1 MEQEV
6 RNENNLSSRFQKFYK
21 HQNVKNFAVVLVSVL
36 IYFLLTSFLD
46 FGIQNQSAKYVAA
59 AAVLM
64 SILWI
69 TEAVPLYV
77 TALIPIVVFPLTGV
91 LTANDVTSSYM
102 NSTIF
107 LFVGGFFIAIAM
119 EEWELHKR
127 IAYSIIQL
135 FKSNLPSLLFGFMSS
150 AFLISMWISN
160 TATALMLL
168 PIGLAVIKNIKSDVG
183 IHKGIL
189 LGIAYGCSIGGIA
202 TIIGTPPNLVF
213 QRIFKISFP
222 DKTEILFGEWII
234 LVFPLAL
241 ILLLITWFLLAKVF
255 FKKDFD
261 QSKNYK
267 ITITEKLSK
276 ISFEEKVVIT
286 VFSLTALLWIFR
298 KDIILGQFV
307 IPGWSGVLT
316 FADYIDDST
325 IAVFMSILLFVI
337 PSKSSPE
344 KRILNSASIK
354 KLPWEIIILF
364 GGGFALA
371 EGFISSGLSKILGNQ
386 LSVLSNFP
394 IFLLVMTICL
404 VITFLTELTSNTAT
418 AQIILPIL
426 AALSTELNINPL
438 IVMIPAAI
446 SSSMAFMMPVATPPN
461 AIIFSSKS
469 ITVYEM
475 AKVGFFL
482 NLIGAL
488 LVSTYFYLFLG

>member
-1 MEQEV
+1 
-6 RNENNLSSRFQKFYK
+6 
-21 HQNVKNFAVVLVSVL
+21 
-36 IYFLLTSFLD
+36 
-46 FGIQNQSAKYVAA
+46 
-59 AAVLM
+59 
-64 SILWI
+64 
-69 TEAVPLYV
+69 
-77 TALIPIVVFPLTGV
+77 
-91 LTANDVTSSYM
+91 
-102 NSTIF
+102 
-107 LFVGGFFIAIAM
+107 M

-127 IAYSIIQL
+127 IAYSIIRL
-135 FKSNLPSLLFGFMSS
+135 FKSNFTSLLFGFMSA

-168 PIGLAVIKNIKSDVG
+168 PIGLAVIKNIKTEAG

-222 DKTEILFGEWII
+222 DRAEVLFGEWII

-241 ILLLITWFLLAKVF
+241 ILLLITWVLLAKVF
-255 FKKDFD
+255 FKKDFE
-261 QSKNYK
+261 QSKNQK
-267 ITITEKLSK
+267 IEINEQLSK
-276 ISFEEKVVIT
+276 ISYEEKVVII

-298 KDIILGQFV
+298 KDIILGEFV
-307 IPGWSGVLT
+307 IPGWSGILT
-316 FADYIDDST
+316 FADFVDDST
-325 IAVFMSILLFVI
+325 IATFMSVLLFII
-337 PSKSSPE
+337 PSKSNRE
-344 KRILNSASIK
+344 KRILNSSSIK

-394 IFLLVMTICL
+394 VYLLAISICL

-426 AALSTELNINPL
+426 AALSIELNINPL

-475 AKVGFFL
+475 VRVGFFL
-482 NLIGAL
+482 NLIGAIAI
-488 LVSTYFYLFLG
+488 STYFYFFLR

>member
-1 MEQEV
+1 M
-6 RNENNLSSRFQKFYK
+6 
-21 HQNVKNFAVVLVSVL
+21 
-36 IYFLLTSFLD
+36 
-46 FGIQNQSAKYVAA
+46 
-59 AAVLM
+59 
-64 SILWI
+64 
-69 TEAVPLYV
+69 
-77 TALIPIVVFPLTGV
+77 
-91 LTANDVTSSYM
+91 
-102 NSTIF
+102 
-107 LFVGGFFIAIAM
+107 
-119 EEWELHKR
+119 
-127 IAYSIIQL
+127 
-135 FKSNLPSLLFGFMSS
+135 
-150 AFLISMWISN
+150 
-160 TATALMLL
+160 
-168 PIGLAVIKNIKSDVG
+168 
-183 IHKGIL
+183 
-189 LGIAYGCSIGGIA
+189 
-202 TIIGTPPNLVF
+202 
-213 QRIFKISFP
+213 
-222 DKTEILFGEWII
+222 
-234 LVFPLAL
+234 
-241 ILLLITWFLLAKVF
+241 
-255 FKKDFD
+255 
-261 QSKNYK
+261 
-267 ITITEKLSK
+267 
-276 ISFEEKVVIT
+276 
-286 VFSLTALLWIFR
+286 LWIFR
-298 KDIILGQFV
+298 KDIILGEFV

-325 IAVFMSILLFVI
+325 IAVFMAILLFII

-344 KRILNSASIK
+344 KRILNSTSIK

-394 IFLLVMTICL
+394 IILLVMTICL